1 MQKSPQLMIKII
13 FIINIA
19 ENYLLYGYLIV
30 KKLSTFLISYNIY
43 GFNVEKSLEG
53 WGWSAWLQRKKNIK

>member
-53 WGWSAWLQRKKNIK
+53 WG